1 MMISRR
7 SVLIRCGRGRRRL
20 SRRRRCSGLGF
31 RRLRAGRR
39 RLRAAS
45 EPPASR
51 AEASSAAITS
61 GSAESLDERERLCSV
76 SIAPSVATRPTDV
89 LVSTSPSK
97 SGLIA
102 SGPLGTTA
110 TRSSTPRVPSS
121 VEASGV
127 RRLGRARDGH
137 GDTGI
142 GLRVGVPDG
151 RDCRL
156 DGATEGG
163 FSLKCRHN
171 ARGSSPLRTALSEAI
186 KGARR
191 PLAHRGRSD
200 DRA

>member
-1 MMISRR
+1 MRSRPTPAKPP
-7 SVLIRCGRGRRRL
+7 SAVQWAWLQ
-20 SRRRRCSGLGF
+20 
-31 RRLRAGRR
+31 
-39 RLRAAS
+39 AAES
-45 EPPASR
+45 WSTTPASSER
-51 AEASSAAITS
+51 APGQPRGGVERCNHVGKRGVVGRAREAVQREHRAVGGHPADRC
-61 GSAESLDERERLCSV
+61 ARLDKSFEVRAHRQ
-76 SIAPSVATRPTDV
+76 RPTRHDRNEV
-89 LVSTSPSK
+89 EHAPGPVFRPS
-97 SGLIA
+97 
-102 SGPLGTTA
+102 
-110 TRSSTPRVPSS
+110 
-121 VEASGV
+121 SGV